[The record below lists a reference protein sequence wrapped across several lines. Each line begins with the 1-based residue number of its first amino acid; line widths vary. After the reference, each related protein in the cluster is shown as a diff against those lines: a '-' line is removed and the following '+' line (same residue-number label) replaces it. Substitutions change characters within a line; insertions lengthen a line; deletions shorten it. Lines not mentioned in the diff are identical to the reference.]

1 MTGHWKNFDELET
14 NLSLPELLALLE
26 SSRKQIED
34 ERRFLAAIQGV
45 DLDEDKSSS
54 EEEHRDIVGLHG
66 FQAFNEGFGI
76 NAGIGVLEL
85 GE

>member
-1 MTGHWKNFDELET
+1 LTGHWKNFDELET

-45 DLDEDKSSS
+45 DLD
-54 EEEHRDIVGLHG
+54 
-66 FQAFNEGFGI
+66 
-76 NAGIGVLEL
+76 
-85 GE
+85 